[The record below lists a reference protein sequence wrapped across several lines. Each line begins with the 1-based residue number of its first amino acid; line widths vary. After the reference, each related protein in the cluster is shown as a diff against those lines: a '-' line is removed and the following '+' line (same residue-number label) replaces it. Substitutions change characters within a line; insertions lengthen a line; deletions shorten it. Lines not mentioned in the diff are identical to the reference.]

1 MKLIFNFNWGLMN
14 QLPKKLQER
23 CLEYFSESENWW
35 IRESV
40 ARHPNTPAHVLE
52 KLSGD
57 EDWTIRNNVAN
68 HPNTPIHVLEKLSG
82 DGGVRNR
89 AKENLEKRK

>member
-23 CLEYFSESENWW
+23 CLEYFSGDEDWW
-35 IRESV
+35 IRANV
-40 ARHPNTPAHVLE
+40 ANHPNTPVHVLE

-57 EDWTIRNNVAN
+57 ESCW
-68 HPNTPIHVLEKLSG
+68 
-82 DGGVRNR
+82 VRDN
-89 AKENLEKRK
+89 AKGNLDRRKT